1 MANWMGGSCPAMA
14 TQVAGGFCTVTAAS
28 LRGFL
33 PADLTALRLE
43 LEKQLRNARAEVPPQ
58 DDALAQQA
66 RNHKIGRL
74 TAALQVVNNQMYSR

>member
-14 TQVAGGFCTVTAAS
+14 NQIAGGFCSVTAAT

-33 PADLTALRLE
+33 PTELQALRLE
-43 LEKQLRNARAEVPPQ
+43 LEKQLRNVRAEVPPQ

-66 RNHKIGRL
+66 RNHRISRL
-74 TAALQVVNNQMYSR
+74 TSAVQVVQFQMTAR

>member
-1 MANWMGGSCPAMA
+1 MANWQGGSCPAMA
-14 TQVAGGFCTVTAAS
+14 GQIAGGFCTVTAAS
-28 LRGFL
+28 LKSFL
-33 PADLTALRLE
+33 PAELHSLRLE

-74 TAALQVVNNQMYSR
+74 GSALQVVQHQITGR

>member
-1 MANWMGGSCPAMA
+1 MPNWMGGSCPAMA
-14 TQVAGGFCTVTAAS
+14 NQIAGGFCTVTAAS

-33 PADLTALRLE
+33 PADLTALKLE

-74 TAALQVVNNQMYSR
+74 TSALQVVNNQVFSR

>member
-1 MANWMGGSCPAMA
+1 MANWMGGSAPAMA
-14 TQVAGGFCTVTAAS
+14 NQIAGGFCSVTAGS

-33 PADLTALRLE
+33 PADLGALKLE

-66 RNHKIGRL
+66 RNHRIGRL
-74 TAALQVVNNQMYSR
+74 TSALQVVNNQIFSR

>member
-1 MANWMGGSCPAMA
+1 MANWQGGSCPAMA
-14 TQVAGGFCTVTAAS
+14 GQISGGYMTLSAAS

-33 PADLTALRLE
+33 PTDLHALKLE

-66 RNHKIGRL
+66 RNHKISRL
-74 TAALQVVNNQMYSR
+74 SAALQVVQHQMTAR

>member
-14 TQVAGGFCTVTAAS
+14 SQVAGGFCTVTAAT
-28 LRGFL
+28 LKGFL
-33 PADLTALRLE
+33 PADLHAFRLE
-43 LEKQLRNARAEVPPQ
+43 LEKLLRNARAEVPPQ

-74 TAALQVVNNQMYSR
+74 TSALQVVQNQITSR

>member
-14 TQVAGGFCTVTAAS
+14 TQIAGGFCTVTAAALKS
-28 LRGFL
+28 FL
-33 PADLTALRLE
+33 PADLNNLKLE

-74 TAALQVVNNQMYSR
+74 SSALQVVSNQIYGR

>member
-1 MANWMGGSCPAMA
+1 MANWQGGSCPAMA
-14 TQVAGGFCTVTAAS
+14 NQIAGGYCTVSTAT
-28 LRGFL
+28 LRGFQ
-33 PADLTALRLE
+33 PAELHALKLE

-74 TAALQVVNNQMYSR
+74 GSALQVVQHQITGR

>member
-14 TQVAGGFCTVTAAS
+14 NQIAGGFCSVTAAS

-33 PADLTALRLE
+33 PAELHALKLE

-66 RNHKIGRL
+66 RNHRIGRL
-74 TAALQVVNNQMYSR
+74 TQALQVVSNRILSR

>member
-28 LRGFL
+28 LKGFL
-33 PADLTALRLE
+33 PAELHTLKLE
-43 LEKQLRNARAEVPPQ
+43 LEKQLRNARAETPPQ

-74 TAALQVVNNQMYSR
+74 GSALQVVQHQITGR